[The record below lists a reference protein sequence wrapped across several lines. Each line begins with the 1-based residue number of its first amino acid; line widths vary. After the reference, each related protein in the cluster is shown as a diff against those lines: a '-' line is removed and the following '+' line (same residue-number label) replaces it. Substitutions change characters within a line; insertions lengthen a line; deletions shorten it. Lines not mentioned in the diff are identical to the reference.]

1 MSQLTPTVFNATIGG
16 LAIGLSIAVNAIL
29 LGRITCISGILGG
42 LLSFDQSWF
51 WRVAFH
57 LGMAMGAFM
66 LKKNFPNIFVETL
79 AQVFSWKFAIAGF
92 LLSFGTC
99 LGDGGFSG
107 HALCGV
113 PRQSTRSI
121 VSVAIFSSTAFVVYW
136 LTGGFMGVHSRTVS
150 LEDIFMLQ
158 VEPLKQFFNGIKP
171 VFIGLVG
178 VIFVS
183 VKGLNRSI
191 PSLNV
196 FLPLLVGAYA
206 GYLFS
211 MGIGLSG
218 MLIPFK
224 WFGLWNTTAWD
235 PTLLFAFFPALLLSY
250 SCFYLLRTEN
260 NRPILYSHHYLPTI
274 KPVDGQL
281 VIGAILFGLGLG
293 WLGMT
298 PETLLLQFLGNP
310 RDESIRT
317 TFIGMMVG
325 LLLFSVYQKWLFQVR
340 RKVTTK
346 NNPTRRRE

>member
-211 MGIGLSG
+211 MGIGLS
-218 MLIPFK
+218 
-224 WFGLWNTTAWD
+224 
-235 PTLLFAFFPALLLSY
+235 ALLLSY

-317 TFIGMMVG
+317 TFI
-325 LLLFSVYQKWLFQVR
+325 VR